1 MLKGKEK
8 EQLLARNK
16 ILENQAKTL
25 TSVIAQLQ
33 LNLQTSERK
42 NKELESR
49 NQNLVFE
56 KHCLQKQ
63 LFQNKTTEDSAPVPK
78 ERASGSGSKTLK
90 TIPEGEE
97 SESFDD
103 DYGF

>member
-1 MLKGKEK
+1 M
-8 EQLLARNK
+8 
-16 ILENQAKTL
+16 
-25 TSVIAQLQ
+25 IAQLR
-33 LNLQTSERK
+33 LNLQTFERK
-42 NKELESR
+42 NKELENRNQELENR

-78 ERASGSGSKTLK
+78 ERASGSGSKTLE

-103 DYGF
+103 DDGF